1 MGGKSKK
8 VAMRT
13 VITYLCLGLESWTMA
28 IAWQEHVQD
37 VCERLGVAGRAEV
50 ECHSN
55 GLVTELVPHL
65 DSASNNHFLLSTS
78 TTFFI

>member
-8 VAMRT
+8 VRTRT

-37 VCERLGVAGRAEV
+37 VCERLGVAGRAEAEV
-50 ECHSN
+50 EASRR
-55 GLVTELVPHL
+55 VT
-65 DSASNNHFLLSTS
+65 ATA
-78 TTFFI
+78 